1 MDEDN
6 TEEVRNEMMIEDA
19 KHAYEES
26 QKELEEKIEHLK
38 NEHLSD
44 HDDEDSNGLSHHK

>member
-1 MDEDN
+1 
-6 TEEVRNEMMIEDA
+6 MIESV

-26 QKELEEKIEHLK
+26 QKALEERIEHMK

-44 HDDEDSNGLSHHK
+44 SNDEDSDGLSHHK